1 MQRKQGQVRGLIGER
16 VIPGLALGL
25 MVLTL
30 IFTSATGAAAQEPG
44 WTEWER
50 SHSVAQKK
58 DWLVIDPPGASVCYL
73 KQSYPDPESME
84 ISLIR
89 GGKFLVCGPFY
100 PKEQGRAEL
109 TYRFRPG
116 GEART
121 LERGE
126 VTNCIALSKDL
137 LPGFKSG
144 YAISL
149 TVVLPDREGMV
160 LEQEFSLMGF
170 TAAHE
175 VLQSG
180 ECQPE

>member
-1 MQRKQGQVRGLIGER
+1 MRRKQGLVRVRFGER
-16 VIPGLALGL
+16 PVSGLALGL

-30 IFTSATGAAAQEPG
+30 TFAFAAGAAAQEPG
-44 WTEWER
+44 WTQWER
-50 SHSVAQKK
+50 SHSVARNK
-58 DWLVIDPPGASVCYL
+58 DWLVIDPPGESACYL
-73 KQSYPDPESME
+73 KQSYPNPERME

-116 GEART
+116 GETRT
-121 LERGE
+121 LERVE
-126 VTNCIALSKDL
+126 VTNCIALPKDL

-144 YAISL
+144 YTISL
-149 TVVLPDREGMV
+149 QVVLPDREGKV

-170 TAAHE
+170 TASYE
-175 VLQSG
+175 VLRSG
-180 ECQPE
+180 ACQPE

>member
-1 MQRKQGQVRGLIGER
+1 MKRKQGPVRRLIGER
-16 VIPGLALGL
+16 PILGLALGL

-30 IFTSATGAAAQEPG
+30 SFASATGAAGQEPG

-50 SHSVAQKK
+50 SYSVAGKK
-58 DWLVIDPPGASVCYL
+58 DWLVIDPPGESACYL
-73 KQSYPDPESME
+73 KQSYPNPESME

-100 PKEQGRAEL
+100 PKEQGRVEL

-116 GEART
+116 GEPRT

-126 VTNCIALSKDL
+126 VSNCIALPKDL

-144 YAISL
+144 YTISL
-149 TVVLPDREGMV
+149 KVVLPDREGRV

-170 TAAHE
+170 TAAHK

-180 ECQPE
+180 VCSP